1 MLRLH
6 QRRRKLIVDGLNS
19 MPGITCNNPGGA
31 FYVFPNISG
40 TGMSGEKFAEKCLY
54 EAGVAIVPGTSFGK
68 SAKDFVR
75 FSFANSY
82 ENIEKALEKI
92 KKIL

>member
-1 MLRLH
+1 MKINRT
-6 QRRRKLIVDGLNS
+6 LNNIAT
-19 MPGITCNNPGGA
+19 GIIT
-31 FYVFPNISG
+31 ISALAA
-40 TGMSGEKFAEKCLY
+40 TNTFAEKFLY
-54 EAGVAIVPGTSFGK
+54 DAGVALVPVTSFGK
-68 SAKDFVR
+68 SCTNFVR